1 MASKSKRARMA
12 PQQNLQ
18 KKFMY
23 WAVAVLLIKLA
34 IIFRIQGMNAGSG
47 DRIYFVDGAWLGA
60 DGENYLMGYNA
71 LLKDGI
77 FSIES
82 ILNYWPAGY
91 PLVILFLSI
100 LGKSWVLTTLSIV
113 QSAIFSFAA
122 YFFATQISKTRL
134 KKFSFLAFIVIIF
147 NPTLSLNSIA
157 VGYESFTAS
166 GLLIVVALIIKD
178 FIEKDNK
185 KFLKYLVISSVV
197 VGLLSFMQP
206 RLIVTGILLNLFWII
221 VRKGVKANALLVVIT
236 LVVTL
241 IFPATLIFRNNKAI
255 GQNSIS
261 TNLGVTMNLGAGD
274 NATGG
279 YGGANSKAGVPC
291 VTSGNSSQ
299 QDNQKVRCILKW
311 YASNPTKSIQLFY
324 NKTIYFWSPWFGV
337 LGNGTM
343 ARNPWLTISPIKS
356 ISQSSLEGNKLVLGT
371 TGKIISWLWLL
382 GGLALILYGYLTL
395 WRQNNLERFIANL
408 AMLVIASN
416 WLISLMTIGDHRFR
430 VPIMGMSLFL
440 QAIGLRTLFK
450 AGKAPM
456 VEGPALR

>member
-12 PQQNLQ
+12 PQQNWQ

-47 DRIYFVDGAWLGA
+47 DRVYFVDGAWLGA

-77 FSIES
+77 FSPES

-91 PLVILFLSI
+91 PLVIYLLSI

-113 QSAIFSFAA
+113 QSAIFSYAT

-134 KKFSFLAFIVIIF
+134 KKFSFLAFILILF

-166 GLLIVVALIIKD
+166 GLLLVVALIIKD
-178 FIEKDNK
+178 FIEKDDK
-185 KFLKYLVISSVV
+185 KFLRYLIISSAI
-197 VGLLSFMQP
+197 VGLMSFMQP
-206 RLIVTGILLNLFWII
+206 RLIVTGILLNLIWII
-221 VRKGVKANALLVVIT
+221 VRKGVKASALLVAITLVIT
-236 LVVTL
+236 LL
-241 IFPATLIFRNNKAI
+241 FPAALVYRNHKAI
-255 GQNSIS
+255 GINSIS

-279 YGGANSKAGVPC
+279 YVGSTSKAGVPC
-291 VTSGNSSQ
+291 VTSGNSAQ
-299 QDNQKVRCILKW
+299 QDNQRVKCILKW
-311 YASNPTKSIQLFY
+311 YVSHPTKSIQLFY

-337 LGNGTM
+337 LANGTM
-343 ARNPWLTISPIKS
+343 ARNPWLTISPIKN
-356 ISQSSLEGNKLVLGT
+356 IASSSPEGNKLVLGT
-371 TGKIISWLWLL
+371 LGKIISWLWLL
-382 GGLALILYGYLTL
+382 GGLALLLYGYQILR
-395 WRQNNLERFIANL
+395 RQNNLERFIANL
-408 AMLVIASN
+408 AMVVIASN

-440 QAIGLRTLFK
+440 QAIGLKTLFK
-450 AGKAPM
+450 GGKAPM